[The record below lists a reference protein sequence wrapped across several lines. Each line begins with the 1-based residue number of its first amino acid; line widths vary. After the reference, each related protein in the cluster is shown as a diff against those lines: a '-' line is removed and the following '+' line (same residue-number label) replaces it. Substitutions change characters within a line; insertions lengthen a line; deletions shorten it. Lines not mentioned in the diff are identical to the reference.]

1 MEYKELIDKL
11 LEKTAMFQKVGAT
24 AYNANL
30 NKIIAFSDFL
40 GNPEKSLKCIH
51 VAGTNGKGST
61 SHLIASI
68 LQTAGYKVGLFTSPH
83 FNDIRE
89 RIKINGNYIPELE
102 VLGFL
107 ERTKD
112 FVENQRPSFFELM
125 TAMAFS
131 YFHEQKVDYAVI
143 EVGMGGRLDATNI
156 INPIL
161 SVITNIDYDHEQF
174 LGNTK
179 ALIAGEKAGIIKNKV
194 PVVIGQ
200 KDPETDSVFSKK
212 AYQNNADIYF
222 PEDDYNLVPA
232 KTISYS
238 SYKLY
243 EKGSKNYKRFTTELF
258 GNYQVHNIRTAI
270 YVANILRRMGL
281 KIYDSHLKKGV
292 SEVKQNT
299 NFFGRWEVIHRDR
312 PRVIIDSAHNPQG
325 LKYVGEYLLNNKFDS
340 IHIVFGMVN
349 DKSPE
354 KLLSV
359 LPQNATFYFCK
370 ANLPRGLDV
379 DTLQN
384 AANKLDLKS
393 FKFNSVEDAYNFAYN
408 SASKKGVLFVLGSIF
423 VAAEVFQYIASKS
436 AR

>member
-243 EKGSKNYKRFTTELF
+243 EKRSKNYKRFTTELF

-270 YVANILRRMGL
+270 YVASILRRMGL
-281 KIYDSHLKKGV
+281 KIYDSHQKKGI

-325 LKYVGEYLLNNKFDS
+325 LKYVGEYLLNNKFDN

-393 FKFNSVEDAYNFAYN
+393 FKFNSVEDA
-408 SASKKGVLFVLGSIF
+408 
-423 VAAEVFQYIASKS
+423 
-436 AR
+436 